1 MILVGWKLAFSD
13 CYVQRASI
21 QMGLLKQIEGNKV
34 FNIWGV
40 CPKWNSWWVD
50 MRMNISGIDLTI
62 FCIALFGQTCHE
74 KEIQGIALADRHCG
88 NHEDIKNIWMKFP
101 QWFRS

>member
-1 MILVGWKLAFSD
+1 
-13 CYVQRASI
+13 
-21 QMGLLKQIEGNKV
+21 
-34 FNIWGV
+34 
-40 CPKWNSWWVD
+40 

-88 NHEDIKNIWMKFP
+88 NHEDIKNI
-101 QWFRS
+101 